1 MLFKYTEFG
10 AMYLLNPVSINIFY
24 YKINLDLVNLIF
36 LKMINASVKNSDP
49 IMIEINAIIRKIV
62 FIK

>member
-1 MLFKYTEFG
+1 
-10 AMYLLNPVSINIFY
+10 MYLLNPVSINIFY

-36 LKMINASVKNSDP
+36 LKVINASVKNSDP